1 MKNQT
6 KFLFL
11 AFLGLVLSGLLLY
24 ALIFQGP
31 RTKIQ
36 QIIAQPERLLPKA
49 EQKTEVKLEISPA
62 EATISSGETLEV
74 RIVAESQE
82 QLIATDLDLSFDP
95 HVLKITEI
103 KPGNFWSNPT
113 QLTKV
118 LDNSKGSLLYGI
130 ATLEPKA
137 GQGIIATIKF
147 EVQKTAASSSATIVK
162 FNEDSRVSVQNHEV
176 NLDLSSTGTYTILNM
191 K

>member
-11 AFLGLVLSGLLLY
+11 AFLGLILSGLLLY

-31 RTKIQ
+31 RNTIQ
-36 QIIAQPERLLPKA
+36 QIITQPERLLPKV
-49 EQKTEVKLEISPA
+49 EQKAEVKLEISP
-62 EATISSGETLEV
+62 ETATLSPGETLEIRV
-74 RIVAESQE
+74 VAESQE
-82 QLIATDLDLSFDP
+82 PLIATDLDLTFDP
-95 HVLKITEI
+95 NGLKVTEI

-137 GQGIIATIKF
+137 GQGIIATVKF
-147 EVQKTAASSSATIVK
+147 EVQKTSTSSSTTTIK
-162 FNEDSRVSVQNHEV
+162 FNEGSQASVQNHDV
-176 NLDLSSTGTYTILNM
+176 NLNLSSTGTYTILNS